1 MLNVK
6 QTPALTPGGV
16 EAFFQSLLVSQ
27 EYNVTIHSR
36 PGGDPDLTK
45 DVADGPWVATL
56 ADFVTEEDGR
66 NILATVSSQFARS
79 TDQGSV
85 DKYGEQS
92 KIVSKSRT
100 SENAWCTGHC
110 ESHPSTVE
118 VMSRIEKVT
127 GIPTENYE
135 SFQVLRYQLGQEY
148 RAHHDMSR
156 TDNRLACG
164 PRVYTFFLYLSDVEE
179 GGETEFPLIKRP
191 SGISVKVKPTRGTA
205 LVWPSV
211 KNDDPTAQ
219 DPRTRHAALPVIKG
233 TKFAANAWIH
243 QFDYSEPNIWGCTG
257 AFD

>member
-1 MLNVK
+1 MRCRRDLLNVK

-16 EAFFQSLLVSQ
+16 EAFFQSLLVSN

-45 DVADGPWVATL
+45 DIADGPWVATL

-110 ESHPSTVE
+110 ESHPSTE
-118 VMSRIEKVT
+118 RSPGSRRPGPPPT
-127 GIPTENYE
+127 G
-135 SFQVLRYQLGQEY
+135 
-148 RAHHDMSR
+148 
-156 TDNRLACG
+156 
-164 PRVYTFFLYLSDVEE
+164 
-179 GGETEFPLIKRP
+179 
-191 SGISVKVKPTRGTA
+191 
-205 LVWPSV
+205 
-211 KNDDPTAQ
+211 
-219 DPRTRHAALPVIKG
+219 
-233 TKFAANAWIH
+233 
-243 QFDYSEPNIWGCTG
+243 
-257 AFD
+257 

>member
-1 MLNVK
+1 M
-6 QTPALTPGGV
+6 
-16 EAFFQSLLVSQ
+16 
-27 EYNVTIHSR
+27 
-36 PGGDPDLTK
+36 
-45 DVADGPWVATL
+45 
-56 ADFVTEEDGR
+56 TEEDGR

-92 KIVSKSRT
+92 KIVFEERT
-100 SENAWCTGHC
+100 SENAWCTGPPRV
-110 ESHPSTVE
+110 SSSRPVE

-179 GGETEFPLIKRP
+179 GERRSSPSSSGRRARP
-191 SGISVKVKPTRGTA
+191 SRSSRQEEQP
-205 LVWPSV
+205 
-211 KNDDPTAQ
+211 
-219 DPRTRHAALPVIKG
+219 
-233 TKFAANAWIH
+233 
-243 QFDYSEPNIWGCTG
+243 
-257 AFD
+257 

>member
-1 MLNVK
+1 
-6 QTPALTPGGV
+6 
-16 EAFFQSLLVSQ
+16 
-27 EYNVTIHSR
+27 
-36 PGGDPDLTK
+36 
-45 DVADGPWVATL
+45 
-56 ADFVTEEDGR
+56 
-66 NILATVSSQFARS
+66 
-79 TDQGSV
+79 
-85 DKYGEQS
+85 
-92 KIVSKSRT
+92 
-100 SENAWCTGHC
+100 
-110 ESHPSTVE
+110 
-118 VMSRIEKVT
+118 MSRIEKVT

-156 TDNRLACG
+156 TDNRVACG